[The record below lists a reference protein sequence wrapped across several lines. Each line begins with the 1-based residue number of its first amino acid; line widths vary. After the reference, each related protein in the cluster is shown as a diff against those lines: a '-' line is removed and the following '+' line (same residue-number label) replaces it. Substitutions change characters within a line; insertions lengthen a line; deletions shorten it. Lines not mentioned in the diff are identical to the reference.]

1 MKFMAVLTNEEKV
14 KILSDIVSIPTV
26 NDNELEVALYL
37 QQCLNKYNIE
47 SEIDRVS
54 DKRANL
60 IATIGSGK
68 PVIAVSGHMDVVHE
82 GNHEEWTSPPFE
94 LTERDGYL
102 YGRGAAD
109 MKSGLAALV
118 IAMIEIKESGQ
129 LPKGTIKLLATAGE
143 EMEQAGSEQLY
154 RKGYMDD
161 VDALVIAEP
170 SYPSIV
176 YAHKGSMD
184 IRITS
189 KGRSSH
195 SSTPFMGENAIT
207 PLIEF
212 IQNINKEYEEITQN
226 IKGTALN
233 YGNMV
238 DQMAS
243 QLPSYVSKE
252 EVQTRIQGL
261 VMTNSIIKG
270 GTQVNSVPDY
280 ATAEYNIRTIPEY
293 NNEKVKALF
302 EKYINMANDKGAK
315 LTHDIYLDLDPVVTT
330 GDNRLFK
337 LGHQLATNYFNQSEL
352 VITPTVAVTDASNLL
367 KGKTDAF
374 PFLMIGPG
382 KGPHQ
387 IDECVNK
394 ADYLKFIDYYI
405 QLLTTYL
412 EEC

>member
-1 MKFMAVLTNEEKV
+1 MSVLTNEQKV
-14 KILSDIVSIPTV
+14 EILSEIVAIPSV
-26 NDNELEVALYL
+26 NDNELAVAQYL
-37 QQCLNKYNIE
+37 AQWLNQYD
-47 SEIDRVS
+47 IDTHIDYIS
-54 DKRANL
+54 GQRANL

-68 PVIAVSGHMDVVHE
+68 PVVAVSGHMDVVNE
-82 GNHEEWTSPPFE
+82 GNHDDWTSPPFE
-94 LTERDGYL
+94 LTERNGHL

-118 IAMIEIKESGQ
+118 IAMIEIKASGQ
-129 LPKGTIKLLATAGE
+129 LKNGTIKLLATAGE

-184 IRITS
+184 IKITS

-207 PLIEF
+207 PLIEL
-212 IQNINKEYEEITQN
+212 IQNINQAYEDITQS
-226 IKGTALN
+226 IKGTALD

-238 DQMAS
+238 NQMAD
-243 QLPSYVSKE
+243 QLPSFVSKD

-261 VMTNSIIKG
+261 VMTNSMING
-270 GTQVNSVPDY
+270 GSQVNSVPDH
-280 ATAEYNIRTIPEY
+280 ATATFNVRTIPEY
-293 NNEKVKALF
+293 DNTKVKALF
-302 EKYINMANDKGAK
+302 EKYINEANQRGAH

-330 GDNRLFK
+330 GDNHLFK
-337 LGHQLATNYFNQSEL
+337 LGHQLAQTYFDSSAL
-352 VITPTVAVTDASNLL
+352 IDTPTVAVTDASNLL
-367 KGKTDAF
+367 KGKSEAF

-382 KGPHQ
+382 QGPHQ

-394 ADYLKFIDYYI
+394 VHYLKFIDYYI
-405 QLLTTYL
+405 ELLLTYL
-412 EEC
+412 NKN

>member
-1 MKFMAVLTNEEKV
+1 MSVLTNEQKV
-14 KILSDIVSIPTV
+14 EILSEIVAIPSV
-26 NDNELEVALYL
+26 NDNELAVAQYL
-37 QQCLNKYNIE
+37 AQWLNQYD
-47 SEIDRVS
+47 IDTHIDYIS
-54 DKRANL
+54 GQRANL

-68 PVIAVSGHMDVVHE
+68 PVVALSGHMDVVNE
-82 GNHEEWTSPPFE
+82 GNHDDWTSPPFE
-94 LTERDGYL
+94 LTERNGHL

-118 IAMIEIKESGQ
+118 IAMIEIKASGQ
-129 LPKGTIKLLATAGE
+129 LKNGTIKLLATAGE

-184 IRITS
+184 IKITS

-207 PLIEF
+207 PLIEL
-212 IQNINKEYEEITQN
+212 IQNINQAYEDITQS
-226 IKGTALN
+226 IKGTALD

-238 DQMAS
+238 NQMAD
-243 QLPSYVSKE
+243 QLPSFVNKD

-261 VMTNSIIKG
+261 VMTNSMING
-270 GTQVNSVPDY
+270 GSQVNSVPDH
-280 ATAEYNIRTIPEY
+280 ATATFNVRTIPEY
-293 NNEKVKALF
+293 DNTKVKALF
-302 EKYINMANDKGAK
+302 EKYINETNQRGAH

-330 GDNRLFK
+330 GDNHLFK
-337 LGHQLATNYFNQSEL
+337 LGHQLAQTYFDSSAL
-352 VITPTVAVTDASNLL
+352 IDTPTVAVTDASNLL
-367 KGKTDAF
+367 KGKSEAF
-374 PFLMIGPG
+374 PFLMIGTG
-382 KGPHQ
+382 QGPHQ

-394 ADYLKFIDYYI
+394 VHYLKFIDYYI
-405 QLLTTYL
+405 ELLLTYL
-412 EEC
+412 NEN

>member
-1 MKFMAVLTNEEKV
+1 MTYMSVLTNEQKV
-14 KILSDIVSIPTV
+14 KILSEIVAIPSV
-26 NDNELEVALYL
+26 NDNELAVAQYL
-37 QQCLNKYNIE
+37 AQWLNQYD
-47 SEIDRVS
+47 IDTHIDYIS
-54 DKRANL
+54 GQRANL

-68 PVIAVSGHMDVVHE
+68 PVVAVSGHMDVVNE
-82 GNHEEWTSPPFE
+82 GNHDDWTSPPFE
-94 LTERDGYL
+94 LTERNGHL
-102 YGRGAAD
+102 YGRDAAD

-118 IAMIEIKESGQ
+118 IAMIEIKASGQ
-129 LPKGTIKLLATAGE
+129 LKNGTIKLLATAGE

-184 IRITS
+184 IKITS

-207 PLIEF
+207 PLIEL
-212 IQNINKEYEEITQN
+212 IQNINQAYEDITQS
-226 IKGTALN
+226 IKGTALD

-238 DQMAS
+238 NQMAD
-243 QLPSYVSKE
+243 QLPSFVSKD

-261 VMTNSIIKG
+261 VMTNSMING
-270 GTQVNSVPDY
+270 GSQVNSVPDH
-280 ATAEYNIRTIPEY
+280 ATATFNVRTIPEY
-293 NNEKVKALF
+293 DNTKVKALF
-302 EKYINMANDKGAK
+302 EKYINEANQRGAH

-330 GDNRLFK
+330 GDNHLFK
-337 LGHQLATNYFNQSEL
+337 LGHQLAQTYFDSSAL
-352 VITPTVAVTDASNLL
+352 IDTPTVAVTDASNLL
-367 KGKTDAF
+367 KGKSEAF

-382 KGPHQ
+382 QGPHQ

-394 ADYLKFIDYYI
+394 VHYLKFIDYYI
-405 QLLTTYL
+405 ELLLTYL
-412 EEC
+412 NEN